1 MFMNKKKITLVVFII
16 LVFIGILYYF
26 SFRRSQSNSTVFQG
40 TGIPS
45 GGYFP
50 IGTPEENRV
59 IFGKIQSFI
68 KSAKSR
74 GAPGT
79 YLVSEFPASLALSSV
94 PDYSIVYFEDKTT
107 FVITIYKQP
116 LSDTRLVA
124 ERDLLKKLNLSE
136 KEACNLN
143 VDLGTI
149 ASVDEN
155 LSGKN
160 FGLSFCPNG
169 ASFLKE

>member
-1 MFMNKKKITLVVFII
+1 MNKKKVMIVVFVISV
-16 LVFIGILYYF
+16 LVGITYYF
-26 SFRRSQSNSTVFQG
+26 LFRNSQLASPAFLGVKT
-40 TGIPS
+40 PS
-45 GGYFP
+45 EGCFP
-50 IGTPEENRV
+50 IGKPEENRV

-79 YLVSEFPASLALSSV
+79 YLISEFPVSSAPSAV
-94 PDYSIVYFEDKTT
+94 PDYSIVFFEDKTT
-107 FVITIYKQP
+107 FVITIYKRP

-124 ERDLLKKLNLSE
+124 EQDLLKKIGLSE
-136 KEACNLN
+136 EEACHLN
-143 VDLGTI
+143 VNLGTI

-169 ASFLKE
+169 TPFPKE

>member
-1 MFMNKKKITLVVFII
+1 MNKKRIALVIFIVLM
-16 LVFIGILYYF
+16 LVGILYYL
-26 SFRRSQSNSTVFQG
+26 SFRRSQSNNSVFQG
-40 TGIPS
+40 TATPS

-50 IGTPEENRV
+50 IGTPEENRI
-59 IFGKIQSFI
+59 IFGKIQSFVQ
-68 KSAKSR
+68 SAKPR

-79 YLVSEFPASLALSSV
+79 YLVSEFPVSSAPSSV

-107 FVITIYKQP
+107 FVVTIYKRP
-116 LSDTRLVA
+116 LSDTRLLA
-124 ERDLLKKLNLSE
+124 EQDLLKKLGLSE

-143 VDLGTI
+143 VNLGTI

-169 ASFLKE
+169 ISFPRE